1 MAKRTPAAPAVDPIL
16 YTPPTVTIAGVEYPL
31 RRLSMKDVFRIVPI
45 VSKGANAILAGNGQL
60 TAPQILQALMQA
72 LVTSEREVTALL
84 ADLIGV
90 TPADLEDGDRFP
102 ITAAI
107 DIIEAVAKHEDL
119 RAFIERVQAAAGRLP
134 GMSNSTPTA

>member
-1 MAKRTPAAPAVDPIL
+1 MPKRNPTASSVEPVL
-16 YTPPTVTIAGVEYPL
+16 YTPPTVLIAGVEYPL

-60 TAPQILQALMQA
+60 QPAQILQALMQA

-90 TPADLEDGDRFP
+90 TPVDLEDGDRFP

-107 DIIEAVAKHEDL
+107 DIIEAVAAHEDL
-119 RAFIERVQAAAGRLP
+119 KAFISRVQTAAGRLP
-134 GMSNSTPTA
+134 GLSNQTPTA

>member
-1 MAKRTPAAPAVDPIL
+1 MKRNQPAPAAVEPVL
-16 YTPPTVTIAGVEYPL
+16 YTPPTVTIEGIEYPL

-60 TAPQILQALMQA
+60 EPAQILQALMQA

-90 TPADLEDGDRFP
+90 TPADLEDGNRFP

-107 DIIEAVAKHEDL
+107 DIIEAVAAHEDL
-119 RAFIERVQAAAGRLP
+119 KAFIARVQTAAGRLP
-134 GMSNSTPTA
+134 GMSTPTA